1 MKLEIGNFYVK
12 DIVFGNELT
21 FKDGIL
27 TIDKDEALKFVL
39 EDERI
44 TEAELYIA

>member
-12 DIVFGNELT
+12 DIVFENELS

-27 TIDKDEALKFVL
+27 TVAKDA
-39 EDERI
+39 R
-44 TEAELYIA
+44 